1 MMHAL
6 LSLAVALGVLAYWVI
21 CRQAALKHQM
31 RAADLLVAYLD
42 REDISER
49 DKDIAHTNYRMLRAW
64 VSLPLIALVSP
75 FVIAKGVFSKDFD
88 SMGRADSD
96 RNEIMDA
103 SMMMYVT
110 KNPATSIIF
119 MSAVLIS
126 IGVIAPI
133 GMAFNRLKSIPS
145 LESLFRSIAITASDS
160 AHIHSRQ
167 M

>member
-21 CRQAALKHQM
+21 CRQAALKHQE
-31 RAADLLVAYLD
+31 RAAELLIAYLGRD
-42 REDISER
+42 DISER

-75 FVIAKGVFSKDFD
+75 LFIAKAVFSKDFENV
-88 SMGRADSD
+88 GRGDPA

-110 KNPATSIIF
+110 KNPVTSIVF

-126 IGVIAPI
+126 IGVLAPI

-160 AHIHSRQ
+160 AHIHTRQ